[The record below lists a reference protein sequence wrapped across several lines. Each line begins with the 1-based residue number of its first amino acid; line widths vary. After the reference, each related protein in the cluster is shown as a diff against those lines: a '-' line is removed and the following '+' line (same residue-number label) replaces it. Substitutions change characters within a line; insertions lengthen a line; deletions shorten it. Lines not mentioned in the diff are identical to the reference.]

1 MHRDFSLTREA
12 FSAVWLPFLNKRQ
25 TNVAGGNKK
34 IHEHPTAGT
43 STFANRPEDINREGR
58 PVSIRNQLKRLL
70 EQDGKVTVPSSQVD
84 KVNDDGSVTLV
95 LPTQDQLAMK
105 LLSWALSKKGV
116 DSIKAIQMV
125 MEQIDGKP
133 KQEVDMTSNEIK
145 ITRETLK

>member
-12 FSAVWLPFLNKRQ
+12 FSAVWLPFLQLNNNLEKRTDIGNFGDKVN
-25 TNVAGGNKK
+25 TNGLDKN
-34 IHEHPTAGT
+34 P
-43 STFANRPEDINREGR
+43 NNINREGR

-84 KVNDDGSVTLV
+84 KINDDGSVTLV

-105 LLSWALSKKGV
+105 LISWALSKKGV

-133 KQEVDMTSNEIK
+133 KQELDVNTKEPIK
-145 ITRETLK
+145 FINPDE